1 MCVCMFSCEDF
12 KSFLAKTE
20 SLMLSE
26 HEKVVCAYLETL
38 VRKTPE
44 WSPTVRLANLD
55 TYNCHVLW
63 EKQDVFNLLVNH
75 LRDGFS
81 DLPLEVV
88 EHMAGEIQK
97 TVNWSSIEED
107 SLCLGEKQIRQAIET
122 YLKINEDD
130 LRHKNAVYKTIAC
143 AKKIGCE
150 CELKGDEL
158 CFVIP
163 QCTSLGTP
171 FTFIVKASTV
181 EWAVESYANVFSAR
195 SYVNRAIEKLPDG
208 SVTADQVLALL
219 NEADWIQRG
228 LQALVDEIKK

>member
-1 MCVCMFSCEDF
+1 M
-12 KSFLAKTE
+12 
-20 SLMLSE
+20 
-26 HEKVVCAYLETL
+26 
-38 VRKTPE
+38 
-44 WSPTVRLANLD
+44 
-55 TYNCHVLW
+55 
-63 EKQDVFNLLVNH
+63 
-75 LRDGFS
+75 
-81 DLPLEVV
+81 
-88 EHMAGEIQK
+88 
-97 TVNWSSIEED
+97 
-107 SLCLGEKQIRQAIET
+107 
-122 YLKINEDD
+122 
-130 LRHKNAVYKTIAC
+130 
-143 AKKIGCE
+143 
-150 CELKGDEL
+150 